1 MITLIWE
8 NEQDKIEISENLIE
22 TLKTC
27 MEETLIYEDFEENVE
42 ISLTF
47 TDNENIH
54 AVNRETRGIDRPT
67 DVLSFPLL
75 ETEDNGTLVI
85 YDEDFVDGVLPLG
98 DILLSVEKA
107 KEQAEEFGH
116 TFLREVAFL
125 TVHSMLHLLGYD
137 HERGEKE
144 EKEMFL
150 KQEEILTRLNITR

>member
-8 NEQDKIEISENLIE
+8 NEQSKIDISASLVE
-22 TLKTC
+22 TLKAC
-27 MEETLIYEDFEENVE
+27 MEEILNYEDFTENVE

-47 TDNENIH
+47 TDNEGIH
-54 AVNRETRGIDRPT
+54 EVNKETRGFDRPT
-67 DVLSFPLL
+67 DVLSFPLI
-75 ETEDNGTLVI
+75 ETEEDGTLVI

-107 KEQAEEFGH
+107 AQQAEEFGH
-116 TFLREVAFL
+116 TFLREMAFL

-150 KQEEILTRLNITR
+150 KQEEILRALNITR

>member
-8 NEQDKIEISENLIE
+8 NEQDKVEISDSLIE
-22 TLKTC
+22 TLKNC
-27 MEETLIYEDFEENVE
+27 MEKTLEYEAFDENVE

-47 TDNENIH
+47 TDNEGIH
-54 AVNRETRGIDRPT
+54 ELNKETRGIDRPT

-75 ETEDNGTLVI
+75 ETEEDGTLVI

-98 DILLSVEKA
+98 DILLSAEKA
-107 KEQAEEFGH
+107 AQQAEEFGH
-116 TFLREVAFL
+116 TFLREMAFL

-137 HERGEKE
+137 HERGEQE

-150 KQEEILTRLNITR
+150 KQEEILRALNITR

>member
-8 NEQDKIEISENLIE
+8 NEQEKIEISESLIE

-27 MEETLIYEDFEENVE
+27 MEETLHYEGFDENVE

-47 TDNENIH
+47 TDNAGIH
-54 AVNRETRGIDRPT
+54 EVNRETRGIDRPT

-75 ETEDNGTLVI
+75 ETEEDGTLII

-107 KEQAEEFGH
+107 TQQAEEFGH

-137 HERGEKE
+137 HERGEEE

-150 KQEEILTRLNITR
+150 KQEEILQRLNITR

>member
-8 NEQDKIEISENLIE
+8 NEQEKIEISDSLIE

-27 MEETLIYEDFEENVE
+27 MEETLRYEDFEENVE

-47 TDNENIH
+47 TDNEGIH
-54 AVNRETRGIDRPT
+54 EVNRETRGIDRPT

-75 ETEDNGTLVI
+75 ETEEDGTLVI

-107 KEQAEEFGH
+107 AQQAEEFGH

-144 EKEMFL
+144 EKEMFF
-150 KQEEILTRLNITR
+150 KQEEILNRLNITR

>member
-8 NEQDKIEISENLIE
+8 NEQEKIEISEELVD

-27 MEETLIYEDFEENVE
+27 MEETLRHEEFTDNVE

-47 TDNENIH
+47 TDNEGIRE
-54 AVNRETRGIDRPT
+54 VNKETRGIDRPT

-75 ETEDNGTLVI
+75 ETEEDGTLVI
-85 YDEDFVDGVLPLG
+85 YDEDFVGDVLPLG

-107 KEQAEEFGH
+107 TQQADEFGH

-144 EKEMFL
+144 EKEMFE
-150 KQEEILTRLNITR
+150 KQEEILELLNIKR